1 MGIGLLRNNP
11 DLFEKTWK
19 EKVMEGVNSMENK
32 QILWLVRRIV
42 KQQNGRSRKKEAQEK
57 INKFDR
63 PEIDIGR

>member
-1 MGIGLLRNNP
+1 
-11 DLFEKTWK
+11 
-19 EKVMEGVNSMENK
+19 MEGVNSMENK